1 MSKAE
6 IWKDIEGFENRYEIS
21 SFGNV
26 RNKKTEKYI
35 KPTCDPHGYYFVT
48 LRKVGETKTNSNK
61 IHRLV
66 AKAFIPN
73 PEHLPCVN
81 HKDGDKSNN
90 NVDNLEWCTYQYNIQ
105 HSFANGLQTPSGEVL
120 KGYDYVRLFAMYNNN
135 FRLKDILK
143 ELGLKLNPHTLYYAL
158 KRKTYLRWFSEEDFY
173 EKVQTLSSQL
183 PKKETY
189 KNHKKIELKYGR
201 QSQ

>member
-1 MSKAE
+1 MIE
-6 IWKDIEGFENRYEIS
+6 IWKDIVGYEGLYQMSNLGRIRNNSIELKQYTQ
-21 SFGNV
+21 FGYNSV
-26 RNKKTEKYI
+26 GLWKDKKCK
-35 KPTCDPHGYYFVT
+35 KFRV
-48 LRKVGETKTNSNK
+48 
-61 IHRLV
+61 HRLV
-66 AKAFIPN
+66 AQAFIPN
-73 PEHLPCVN
+73 PHNFPHIN

-143 ELGLKLNPHTLYYAL
+143 ELGLELNPHTLYYAL

>member
-26 RNKKTEKYI
+26 RNKKTSKVLKHSNNY
-35 KPTCDPHGYYFVT
+35 HGYPFVL
-48 LRKVGETKTNSNK
+48 LRKKGDDKVKNLK

-66 AKAFIPN
+66 AEAFIPN
-73 PEHLPCVN
+73 PDNLPQVN
-81 HKDGDKSNN
+81 HKDGNKLNN
-90 NVDNLEWCTYQYNIQ
+90 SVDNLEWCTCQYNIQ
-105 HSFANGLQTPSGEVL
+105 HSFANGLQTPNGEAL
-120 KGYDYVRLFAMYNNN
+120 KGYDYVKLFAMYNNN
-135 FRLKDILK
+135 YRLREILK
-143 ELGLKLNPHTLYYAL
+143 ELGLELNPHTLYYAL

-183 PKKETY
+183 PKKEMY
-189 KNHKKIELKYGR
+189 KNHKKIELNYER
-201 QSQ
+201 